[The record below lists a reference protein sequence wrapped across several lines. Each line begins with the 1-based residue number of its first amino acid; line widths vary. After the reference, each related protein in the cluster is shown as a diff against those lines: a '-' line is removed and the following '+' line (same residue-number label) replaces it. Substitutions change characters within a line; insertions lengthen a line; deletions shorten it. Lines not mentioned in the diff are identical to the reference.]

1 MLLNPIRLFFLLILS
16 LHASSMTDTDSY
28 VPILVVSLIIVSKKW
43 YHSKGCI
50 VIDSYRGDV
59 VLVNVRCPKS
69 SQNNYELVL
78 VVQVS

>member
-1 MLLNPIRLFFLLILS
+1 
-16 LHASSMTDTDSY
+16 MTDTDSY

-69 SQNNYELVL
+69 SQNN
-78 VVQVS
+78 